1 MEINLNDRV
10 EYAARADGRVRRHY
24 VGYVKRIYKRLF
36 TTYVEICES
45 RTRRIDT
52 VKIKDVFGRVERK
65 FYKQPKSTICN
76 LTER

>member
-10 EYAARADGRVRRHY
+10 EYAAKADGKVRRHY
-24 VGYVKRIYKRLF
+24 VGYVKRIFRKWF

-52 VKIKDVFGRVERK
+52 VKMSDVFGKVEK
-65 FYKQPKSTICN
+65 KYYKHPKTNDNGNI
-76 LTER
+76 

>member
-10 EYAARADGRVRRHY
+10 EYAARADGKERRHC

-52 VKIKDVFGRVERK
+52 VRIKDVFGKVNK
-65 FYKQPKSTICN
+65 YNKQPKTN
-76 LTER
+76 DNAV

>member
-10 EYAARADGRVRRHY
+10 EYAAKIDGARKHY
-24 VGYVKRIYKRLF
+24 VGYVKRIFRKWF

-52 VKIKDVFGRVERK
+52 V
-65 FYKQPKSTICN
+65 
-76 LTER
+76 